1 MSRAGEI
8 QPARIEIFTGF
19 IKNQKSPQGEVVGGS
34 NPTYVDW
41 NRLRFFMKKQASG
54 GSYSRHFALYLQKQ
68 RKRRHKAAFFIII
81 SRAASIPTPH

>member
-34 NPTYVDW
+34 NPTKSCFPIIRAGGRKWGVIAPRLQADAQKCAKRGVDGLV
-41 NRLRFFMKKQASG
+41 RSG
-54 GSYSRHFALYLQKQ
+54 N
-68 RKRRHKAAFFIII
+68 
-81 SRAASIPTPH
+81 

>member
-41 NRLRFFMKKQASG
+41 NLDYVFIAKAKKQASG

-68 RKRRHKAAFFIII
+68 
-81 SRAASIPTPH
+81 